1 MSRYTAISTDIWNDR
16 EFRKLTPT
24 GKLLYFY
31 ILTNPSTNQAGFYRL
46 VKDDVEYVLGK
57 KGKAELL
64 KGTPLYKYD
73 EVNEV
78 VWIPNY
84 LKYNFAKSKQQTTGV
99 NRAVERLPYCD
110 LMVDFYVNFLKYSGE
125 AAVKSASASVKEY
138 VIKNALLQG
147 TMEKNALAHEMAKNP
162 SNNKQNNTEQKNTE
176 HYTPVQYNT
185 MGIDRV

>member
-46 VKDDVEYVLGK
+46 VMDDVEYVLGK
-57 KGKAELL
+57 KGKEELL

-73 EVNEV
+73 TVNEV

-84 LKYNFAKSKQQTTGV
+84 LKYNVARSRAQISGV
-99 NRAVERLPYCD
+99 NHTVLTLPYCG
-110 LMVDFYVNFLKYSGE
+110 LMVDFYINFMKFSGDN
-125 AAVKSASASVKEY
+125 AVSCASPSVKEF

-147 TMEKNALAHEMAKNP
+147 RKETNALAYAMQQESSNIKNKT
-162 SNNKQNNTEQKNTE
+162 KQDKTKQ
-176 HYTPVQYNT
+176 
-185 MGIDRV
+185 DRTRQDVGYR

>member
-31 ILTNPSTNQAGFYRL
+31 ILTNPGTNQAGFYRL
-46 VKDDVEYVLGK
+46 VMDDVEYVLGK

-84 LKYNFAKSKQQTTGV
+84 LKYNAAKSKQQTAGV
-99 NRAVERLPYCD
+99 NRSVERLPYCD
-110 LMVDFYVNFLKYSGE
+110 LMVDFYVNFLKYSGRE
-125 AAVKSASASVKEY
+125 ALKNVSESVREY
-138 VIKNALLQG
+138 VIRNALFQG
-147 TMEKNALAHEMAKNP
+147 SLDKSALAHEMEKTP
-162 SNNKQNNTEQKNTE
+162 SINKQNKTEQNST
-176 HYTPVQYNT
+176 VQNSTLQYK
-185 MGIDRV
+185 GYR